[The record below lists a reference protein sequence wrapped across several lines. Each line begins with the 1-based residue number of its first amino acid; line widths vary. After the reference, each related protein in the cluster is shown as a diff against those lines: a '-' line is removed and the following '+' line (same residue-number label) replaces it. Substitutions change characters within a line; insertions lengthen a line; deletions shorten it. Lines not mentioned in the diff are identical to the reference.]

1 MTFWKRQNHGG
12 HKKIHSCQELGGG
25 VDEEA
30 EHRRLLGP

>member
-12 HKKIHSCQELGGG
+12 HKKIHGCQELGGG
-25 VDEEA
+25 VGEEA